1 MDTVGE
7 FLTRIRNASNSGHEK
22 VDMPSS
28 KMRVALSEIFLKN
41 GMIRSYKVAKDSK
54 QGVMRIYL
62 KYDEVGV
69 SAIGKIAR
77 VSIPGRRVYCSVD
90 QIPRIK
96 NGLGFVVV
104 STSKGVLTGGE
115 AINKNLGG
123 ELLCRL
129 S

>member
-7 FLTRIRNASNSGHEK
+7 FLTRIRNASKSGHEK

-62 KYDEVGV
+62 KYDEAGA
-69 SAIGKIAR
+69 SFISKIAR

-90 QIPRIK
+90 QIPRVK

-115 AINKNLGG
+115 AINKNIGG